1 MKLFAGLRKIRDFQ
15 KLQLAFLR
23 SLLDF
28 DIVIEIGYQQE
39 RGQPMTLKQL
49 FLLDICSRTTVR
61 RKLARLVDDGIVIR
75 SKDAQDQRASVLLIA
90 PSTVKLLGKYGSALV
105 TISVAHFG

>member
-15 KLQLAFLR
+15 KVQLPFVK
-23 SLLDF
+23 SIIDF
-28 DIVIEIGYQQE
+28 DIVIEIGYQEE

-61 RKLARLVDDGIVIR
+61 RKLGRLIDQGIVMR
-75 SKDAQDQRASVLLIA
+75 RKDANDQRATLLVIA
-90 PSTVKLLGKYGSALV
+90 PSTIKLLGKYGGALT
-105 TISVAHFG
+105 TISASHFN